1 LKRIYNWKLATV
13 ADLESDNLLDRA
25 TKLHVLGFQ
34 MDSKELKTFRG
45 STESQRIV
53 KFFQWHVDN
62 EIPIVM
68 HNGISFD
75 VPLMEKLFGIDL
87 SKLMLIDTL
96 ALSWYLNPDRRQHG
110 LGTFWEDYG
119 IEKPAVDDWSE
130 QPYEVYQNRV
140 IEDVKINQALWKDL
154 KRRLIELYT
163 SARIEIDSGSV
174 GGKRLSDDEVLYID
188 SLVGLSV
195 DEHINRLLTFLMFK
209 MDCARLQEKTR
220 WEVDVDLLLETEQKL
235 EVVCEAARSELESVM
250 PKVPQFVKKEKPK
263 KMYKKDTSLS
273 AIGVK
278 WEELMRVYDAK
289 EVDEFG
295 TLKVQQTEV
304 KGVYKVLNGYE
315 EPSASSP
322 AQVKGLLY
330 SHGWVPASFK
340 YEKDEEKFNAWVA
353 KKPKEGSHHS
363 KWTEWKESRPEERA
377 IPQITVGGDDGKELC
392 ESVLEL
398 AEDVPEIRKYAEYN
412 VAKHRLGVVKGFIR
426 DLKDGKWLQ
435 ARIGGFTNT
444 LRVQHRELVNLPG
457 IDKPYG
463 EDIRGVLVAGAKK
476 VLVGSDMSSLEDRV
490 KHNFMLPHDPEYVA
504 TMQEEDFD
512 PHILTAFTAGMVT
525 KKEYE
530 DFKRGEKS
538 ANAKAARK
546 KGKTCLPIDNT
557 EILTKSG
564 WKTYSEISIGDDVL
578 SMNTETGKTELCKV
592 LDTVEFKDSEITK
605 MNNFNWTLESTPDHR
620 WYTAHRTGR
629 AHTRRVENKYVTT
642 SGLTTAHNIIS
653 TGEYVGGDSGV
664 TVEDA
669 RLLGWILADGY
680 FSVAELTGKTSQ
692 GLDGRRQSVKMSLA
706 QSESKYLS
714 EVESSISACGLG
726 YNKYLNNSNVWVFQF
741 AQSEAR
747 DFIKKLG
754 LPLKSKHGIDYTSF
768 MLGLSKEAL
777 EAFFDAFWKADGN
790 TAASGGLSKSRI
802 IYQNDGNILD
812 AVQLCSELLGMT
824 TIKCHRKDTENF
836 HTLRCKATNEMGMQR
851 TKYEYSRHTDVF
863 CLTTEN
869 GNFFIRQG
877 NVMTLTGNCNYA
889 SVYNAGAA
897 KIAQAAGVS
906 LKEGKQLHEGYWNLN
921 WSVKAIAEEQV
932 VIRDSKGGKWLVN
945 PINGFCYSLR
955 KESDRFSTLAQGTG
969 SYFFDMWVDNI
980 LNETESRYGRKTLTG
995 SFHDECILCIKD
1007 DERFKEEFS
1016 SIIKEA
1022 VDKVNV
1028 EYKLRRK
1035 LGCDVQTGQRYSQIH

>member
-1 LKRIYNWKLATV
+1 MKPIYNWKLATV
-13 ADLESDNLLDRA
+13 ADLESDNLLDLA

-34 MDSKELKTFRG
+34 MNEKEIKTFRG
-45 STESQRIV
+45 STEGERIV
-53 KFFQWHVDN
+53 KFFKWHVDN

-87 SKLMLIDTL
+87 SNLMLIDTL

-119 IEKPAVDDWSE
+119 IEKPVVEDWSE

-140 IEDVKINQALWKDL
+140 VEDVKINQALWKDL
-154 KRRLIELYT
+154 KKRLIELYT
-163 SARIEIDSGSV
+163 TARVEIDSGAV

-195 DEHINRLLTFLMFK
+195 EEHINRLLTFLMFK

-220 WEVDVDLLLETEQKL
+220 WEVDVDLLLETEKKL
-235 EVVCEAARSELESVM
+235 EVTCEAARSELESVM
-250 PKVPQFVKKEKPK
+250 PKVPQFTKKEAPK
-263 KMYKKDTSLS
+263 KPYKKDGTLS

-278 WEELMRVYDAK
+278 WEELMRTYDAK
-289 EVDEFG
+289 EVDEYG

-322 AQVKGLLY
+322 AQVKALLY
-330 SHGWVPASFK
+330 SHDWVPVSFK

-377 IPQITVGGDDGKELC
+377 IPQITVGGEDGKELC

-457 IDKPYG
+457 VDKPYG
-463 EDIRGVLVAGAKK
+463 EDIRGVLVSGDGKC
-476 VLVGSDMSSLEDRV
+476 LLGSDMSSLEDRV

-546 KGKTCLPIDNT
+546 KGKTT
-557 EILTKSG
+557 
-564 WKTYSEISIGDDVL
+564 
-578 SMNTETGKTELCKV
+578 
-592 LDTVEFKDSEITK
+592 
-605 MNNFNWTLESTPDHR
+605 
-620 WYTAHRTGR
+620 
-629 AHTRRVENKYVTT
+629 
-642 SGLTTAHNIIS
+642 
-653 TGEYVGGDSGV
+653 
-664 TVEDA
+664 
-669 RLLGWILADGY
+669 
-680 FSVAELTGKTSQ
+680 
-692 GLDGRRQSVKMSLA
+692 
-706 QSESKYLS
+706 
-714 EVESSISACGLG
+714 
-726 YNKYLNNSNVWVFQF
+726 
-741 AQSEAR
+741 
-747 DFIKKLG
+747 
-754 LPLKSKHGIDYTSF
+754 
-768 MLGLSKEAL
+768 
-777 EAFFDAFWKADGN
+777 
-790 TAASGGLSKSRI
+790 
-802 IYQNDGNILD
+802 
-812 AVQLCSELLGMT
+812 
-824 TIKCHRKDTENF
+824 
-836 HTLRCKATNEMGMQR
+836 
-851 TKYEYSRHTDVF
+851 
-863 CLTTEN
+863 
-869 GNFFIRQG
+869 
-877 NVMTLTGNCNYA
+877 NYA

-906 LKEGKQLHEGYWNLN
+906 LKEGKQLHEGYWKLN

-980 LNETESRYGRKTLTG
+980 LNETQTRYGRKTLTG
-995 SFHDECILCIKD
+995 SFHDECILCVKD
-1007 DERFKEEFS
+1007 SEKFKQEFTE
-1016 SIIKEA
+1016 IIKEA
-1022 VDKVNV
+1022 VDKVNTD
-1028 EYKLRRK
+1028 YKLRRK
-1035 LGCDVQTGQRYSQIH
+1035 LGCEVQAGKRYSEIH

>member
-1 LKRIYNWKLATV
+1 MNGKAIHYKEDVLKPIYNWKLATV
-13 ADLESDNLLDRA
+13 ADLESDNLLDLA

-34 MDSKELKTFRG
+34 MNEKDIKTFRG
-45 STESQRIV
+45 STEGERIV

-62 EIPIVM
+62 ETPIVM

-87 SKLMLIDTL
+87 SNLMLIDTL

-119 IEKPAVDDWSE
+119 IEKPVVEDWSE

-140 IEDVKINQALWKDL
+140 VEDVKINQALWKDL
-154 KRRLIELYT
+154 KKRLIELYT
-163 SARIEIDSGSV
+163 TARVEIDSGAV

-188 SLVGLSV
+188 SLVGFSV
-195 DEHINRLLTFLMFK
+195 EEHINRLLTFLMFK

-220 WEVDVDLLLETEQKL
+220 WEVDVDLLLETEKKL
-235 EVVCEAARSELESVM
+235 EVICEAARSELESVM
-250 PKVPQFVKKEKPK
+250 PKVPQFTKKEAPK
-263 KMYKKDTSLS
+263 KPYKKDGTLS

-289 EVDEFG
+289 EVDEYG
-295 TLKVQQTEV
+295 TLKVQQADV

-330 SHGWVPASFK
+330 SHGWVPVSFK
-340 YEKDEEKFNAWVA
+340 YEKEEEKFNAWIA

-377 IPQITVGGDDGKELC
+377 IPQITVGGEDGKELC

-457 IDKPYG
+457 VDKAYG
-463 EDIRGVLVAGAKK
+463 EDIRGVLISGEGKC
-476 VLVGSDMSSLEDRV
+476 LLGSDMSSLEDRV

-504 TMQEEDFD
+504 TMQEEDYD
-512 PHILTAFTAGMVT
+512 PHILMALTAGMVT
-525 KKEYE
+525 KKEFE

-546 KGKTCLPIDNT
+546 KGKTT
-557 EILTKSG
+557 
-564 WKTYSEISIGDDVL
+564 
-578 SMNTETGKTELCKV
+578 
-592 LDTVEFKDSEITK
+592 
-605 MNNFNWTLESTPDHR
+605 
-620 WYTAHRTGR
+620 
-629 AHTRRVENKYVTT
+629 
-642 SGLTTAHNIIS
+642 
-653 TGEYVGGDSGV
+653 
-664 TVEDA
+664 
-669 RLLGWILADGY
+669 
-680 FSVAELTGKTSQ
+680 
-692 GLDGRRQSVKMSLA
+692 
-706 QSESKYLS
+706 
-714 EVESSISACGLG
+714 
-726 YNKYLNNSNVWVFQF
+726 
-741 AQSEAR
+741 
-747 DFIKKLG
+747 
-754 LPLKSKHGIDYTSF
+754 
-768 MLGLSKEAL
+768 
-777 EAFFDAFWKADGN
+777 
-790 TAASGGLSKSRI
+790 
-802 IYQNDGNILD
+802 
-812 AVQLCSELLGMT
+812 
-824 TIKCHRKDTENF
+824 
-836 HTLRCKATNEMGMQR
+836 
-851 TKYEYSRHTDVF
+851 
-863 CLTTEN
+863 
-869 GNFFIRQG
+869 
-877 NVMTLTGNCNYA
+877 NYA

-897 KIAQAAGVS
+897 KIAQAAGIP
-906 LKEGKQLHEGYWNLN
+906 LKEGKQLHEAYWELN

-955 KESDRFSTLAQGTG
+955 NESDRFSTLAQGTG

-980 LNETESRYGRKTLTG
+980 LNETQARYGKKTLTG
-995 SFHDECILCIKD
+995 SFHDECILCVKD
-1007 DERFKEEFS
+1007 SEKFKSEFAE
-1016 SIIKEA
+1016 IIKEA
-1022 VDKVNV
+1022 VDKVNTD
-1028 EYKLRRK
+1028 YKLRRK
-1035 LGCDVQTGQRYSQIH
+1035 LGCDVQTGKRYSEIH

>member
-1 LKRIYNWKLATV
+1 MKPIYNWKLATV
-13 ADLESDNLLDRA
+13 ADLESDNLLDLA

-34 MDSKELKTFRG
+34 MNEKDIKTFRG
-45 STESQRIV
+45 STEGERIV

-119 IEKPAVDDWSE
+119 IEKPVVEDWSE

-140 IEDVKINQALWKDL
+140 VEDVKINQALWKDL
-154 KRRLIELYT
+154 KKRLIELYT
-163 SARIEIDSGSV
+163 TARVEIDSGAV

-195 DEHINRLLTFLMFK
+195 EEHINRLLTFLMFK

-220 WEVDVDLLLETEQKL
+220 WEVDVDLLLETEKKL
-235 EVVCEAARSELESVM
+235 EVICEAARSELESVM

-263 KMYKKDTSLS
+263 KPYKKDGTLS

-278 WEELMRVYDAK
+278 WEVLMRVYDAK
-289 EVDEFG
+289 EVDEYG
-295 TLKVQQTEV
+295 TLKVQQTDV

-322 AQVKGLLY
+322 AQVKALLY
-330 SHGWVPASFK
+330 SHGWNPASFK
-340 YEKDEEKFNAWVA
+340 YEKDEEKFNAWIA

-377 IPQITVGGDDGKELC
+377 IPQITVGGEDGKELC

-398 AEDVPEIRKYAEYN
+398 AEEVPEIRKYAEYN

-457 IDKPYG
+457 VDKAYG
-463 EDIRGVLVAGAKK
+463 KDIRGVLIAGKGK
-476 VLVGSDMSSLEDRV
+476 TSVGSDLSSLEDRC
-490 KHNFMLPHDPEYVA
+490 KHHFMLAYDPEYVA
-504 TMQEEDFD
+504 TMQEDDFD
-512 PHILTAFTAGMVT
+512 PHILMALTARMITQ
-525 KKEYE
+525 KEFD

-546 KGKTCLPIDNT
+546 KGKTT
-557 EILTKSG
+557 
-564 WKTYSEISIGDDVL
+564 
-578 SMNTETGKTELCKV
+578 
-592 LDTVEFKDSEITK
+592 
-605 MNNFNWTLESTPDHR
+605 
-620 WYTAHRTGR
+620 
-629 AHTRRVENKYVTT
+629 
-642 SGLTTAHNIIS
+642 
-653 TGEYVGGDSGV
+653 
-664 TVEDA
+664 
-669 RLLGWILADGY
+669 
-680 FSVAELTGKTSQ
+680 
-692 GLDGRRQSVKMSLA
+692 
-706 QSESKYLS
+706 
-714 EVESSISACGLG
+714 
-726 YNKYLNNSNVWVFQF
+726 
-741 AQSEAR
+741 
-747 DFIKKLG
+747 
-754 LPLKSKHGIDYTSF
+754 
-768 MLGLSKEAL
+768 
-777 EAFFDAFWKADGN
+777 
-790 TAASGGLSKSRI
+790 
-802 IYQNDGNILD
+802 
-812 AVQLCSELLGMT
+812 
-824 TIKCHRKDTENF
+824 
-836 HTLRCKATNEMGMQR
+836 
-851 TKYEYSRHTDVF
+851 
-863 CLTTEN
+863 
-869 GNFFIRQG
+869 
-877 NVMTLTGNCNYA
+877 NYA

-906 LKEGKQLHEGYWNLN
+906 LAEGKALHEAYWKLN

-969 SYFFDMWVDNI
+969 SYFFDMWVDEI
-980 LNETESRYGRKTLTG
+980 LEEQQRRYGRKTLTG
-995 SFHDECILCIKD
+995 SFHDENVLVIKD
-1007 DERFKEEFS
+1007 LQKYKDEFAE
-1016 SIIKEA
+1016 IITWAIEQ
-1022 VDKVNV
+1022 VNV
-1028 EYKLRRK
+1028 KYKLRRK
-1035 LGCDVQTGQRYSQIH
+1035 LGCDTQFGQRYSDIH

>member
-1 LKRIYNWKLATV
+1 LKPIYNWKLATV
-13 ADLESDNLLDRA
+13 ADLESDNLLDLA

-34 MDSKELKTFRG
+34 MNEKDIKTFRG
-45 STESQRIV
+45 STEGERIV

-119 IEKPAVDDWSE
+119 IEKPVVEDWSE

-140 IEDVKINQALWKDL
+140 VEDVKINQALWKDL
-154 KRRLIELYT
+154 KKRLIELYT
-163 SARIEIDSGSV
+163 TARVEIDSGAV

-188 SLVGLSV
+188 SLVGFSV
-195 DEHINRLLTFLMFK
+195 EEHINRLLTFLMFK

-220 WEVDVDLLLETEQKL
+220 WEVDVDLLLETEKKL
-235 EVVCEAARSELESVM
+235 EVICEAARSELESVM
-250 PKVPQFVKKEKPK
+250 PKVPQFTKKEAPK
-263 KMYKKDTSLS
+263 KPYKKDGTLS

-278 WEELMRVYDAK
+278 WEELMRVYNAK
-289 EVDEFG
+289 EVDEYG
-295 TLKVQQTEV
+295 TLKVQQTGV

-330 SHGWVPASFK
+330 SHGWAPVSFK
-340 YEKDEEKFNAWVA
+340 YEKDEEKFNAWIA

-377 IPQITVGGDDGKELC
+377 IPQITVGGEDGKELC

-457 IDKPYG
+457 VDKAYG
-463 EDIRGVLVAGAKK
+463 EDIRGVLISGEGKC
-476 VLVGSDMSSLEDRV
+476 LLGSDMSSLEDRV

-504 TMQEEDFD
+504 TMQEEDYD
-512 PHILTAFTAGMVT
+512 PHILMALTAGMVT
-525 KKEYE
+525 KKEFE

-546 KGKTCLPIDNT
+546 KGKTT
-557 EILTKSG
+557 
-564 WKTYSEISIGDDVL
+564 
-578 SMNTETGKTELCKV
+578 
-592 LDTVEFKDSEITK
+592 
-605 MNNFNWTLESTPDHR
+605 
-620 WYTAHRTGR
+620 
-629 AHTRRVENKYVTT
+629 
-642 SGLTTAHNIIS
+642 
-653 TGEYVGGDSGV
+653 
-664 TVEDA
+664 
-669 RLLGWILADGY
+669 
-680 FSVAELTGKTSQ
+680 
-692 GLDGRRQSVKMSLA
+692 
-706 QSESKYLS
+706 
-714 EVESSISACGLG
+714 
-726 YNKYLNNSNVWVFQF
+726 
-741 AQSEAR
+741 
-747 DFIKKLG
+747 
-754 LPLKSKHGIDYTSF
+754 
-768 MLGLSKEAL
+768 
-777 EAFFDAFWKADGN
+777 
-790 TAASGGLSKSRI
+790 
-802 IYQNDGNILD
+802 
-812 AVQLCSELLGMT
+812 
-824 TIKCHRKDTENF
+824 
-836 HTLRCKATNEMGMQR
+836 
-851 TKYEYSRHTDVF
+851 
-863 CLTTEN
+863 
-869 GNFFIRQG
+869 
-877 NVMTLTGNCNYA
+877 NYA

-897 KIAQAAGVS
+897 KIAQAAGIP
-906 LKEGKQLHEGYWNLN
+906 LKEGKQLHEAYWELN

-980 LNETESRYGRKTLTG
+980 LNETQTRYGKKTLTG
-995 SFHDECILCIKD
+995 SFHDECILCVKD
-1007 DERFKEEFS
+1007 SEKFKSEFAE
-1016 SIIKEA
+1016 IIKEA
-1022 VDKVNV
+1022 VDKVNTD
-1028 EYKLRRK
+1028 YKLRRK
-1035 LGCDVQTGQRYSQIH
+1035 LGCDVQTGKRYSEIH

>member
-1 LKRIYNWKLATV
+1 LKPIYNWKLATV
-13 ADLESDNLLDRA
+13 ADLESDNLLDLA

-34 MDSKELKTFRG
+34 MNEKEIKTFRG
-45 STESQRIV
+45 STEGERIV
-53 KFFQWHVDN
+53 KFFKWHVDN

-87 SKLMLIDTL
+87 SNLMLIDTL

-119 IEKPAVDDWSE
+119 IEKPVVEDWSE

-140 IEDVKINQALWKDL
+140 VEDVKINQALWKDL
-154 KRRLIELYT
+154 KKRLIELYT
-163 SARIEIDSGSV
+163 TARVEIDSGAV

-195 DEHINRLLTFLMFK
+195 EEHINRLLTFLMFK

-220 WEVDVDLLLETEQKL
+220 WEVDVDLLLETEKKL
-235 EVVCEAARSELESVM
+235 EVTCEAARSELESVM
-250 PKVPQFVKKEKPK
+250 PKVPQFTKKEAPK
-263 KMYKKDTSLS
+263 KPYKKDGTLS

-278 WEELMRVYDAK
+278 WEELMRTYDAK
-289 EVDEFG
+289 EVDEYG

-322 AQVKGLLY
+322 AQVKALLY
-330 SHGWVPASFK
+330 SHDWVPVSFK

-377 IPQITVGGDDGKELC
+377 IPQITVGGEDGKELC

-457 IDKPYG
+457 VDKPYG
-463 EDIRGVLVAGAKK
+463 EDIRGVLVSGDGKC
-476 VLVGSDMSSLEDRV
+476 LLGSDMSSLEDRV

-546 KGKTCLPIDNT
+546 KGKTT
-557 EILTKSG
+557 
-564 WKTYSEISIGDDVL
+564 
-578 SMNTETGKTELCKV
+578 
-592 LDTVEFKDSEITK
+592 
-605 MNNFNWTLESTPDHR
+605 
-620 WYTAHRTGR
+620 
-629 AHTRRVENKYVTT
+629 
-642 SGLTTAHNIIS
+642 
-653 TGEYVGGDSGV
+653 
-664 TVEDA
+664 
-669 RLLGWILADGY
+669 
-680 FSVAELTGKTSQ
+680 
-692 GLDGRRQSVKMSLA
+692 
-706 QSESKYLS
+706 
-714 EVESSISACGLG
+714 
-726 YNKYLNNSNVWVFQF
+726 
-741 AQSEAR
+741 
-747 DFIKKLG
+747 
-754 LPLKSKHGIDYTSF
+754 
-768 MLGLSKEAL
+768 
-777 EAFFDAFWKADGN
+777 
-790 TAASGGLSKSRI
+790 
-802 IYQNDGNILD
+802 
-812 AVQLCSELLGMT
+812 
-824 TIKCHRKDTENF
+824 
-836 HTLRCKATNEMGMQR
+836 
-851 TKYEYSRHTDVF
+851 
-863 CLTTEN
+863 
-869 GNFFIRQG
+869 
-877 NVMTLTGNCNYA
+877 NYA

-906 LKEGKQLHEGYWNLN
+906 LKEGKQLHEGYWKLN

-980 LNETESRYGRKTLTG
+980 LNETQTRYGRKTLTG
-995 SFHDECILCIKD
+995 SFHDECILCVKD
-1007 DERFKEEFS
+1007 SEKFKQEFTE
-1016 SIIKEA
+1016 IIKEA
-1022 VDKVNV
+1022 VDKVNTD
-1028 EYKLRRK
+1028 YKLRRK
-1035 LGCDVQTGQRYSQIH
+1035 LGCEVQAGKRYSEIH

>member
-1 LKRIYNWKLATV
+1 MNGKAIHYKEDVLKPIYNWKLATV
-13 ADLESDNLLDRA
+13 ADLESDNLLDLA

-34 MDSKELKTFRG
+34 MNEKDIKTFRG
-45 STESQRIV
+45 STEGERIV

-119 IEKPAVDDWSE
+119 IEKPVVEDWSE

-140 IEDVKINQALWKDL
+140 VEDVKINQALWKDL
-154 KRRLIELYT
+154 KKRLIELYT
-163 SARIEIDSGSV
+163 TARVEIDSGAV

-188 SLVGLSV
+188 SLVGFSV
-195 DEHINRLLTFLMFK
+195 EEHINRLLTFLMFK

-220 WEVDVDLLLETEQKL
+220 WEVDVDLLLETEKKL
-235 EVVCEAARSELESVM
+235 EVICEAARSELESVM
-250 PKVPQFVKKEKPK
+250 PKVPQFTKKEAPK
-263 KMYKKDTSLS
+263 KPYKKDGTLS

-289 EVDEFG
+289 EVDEYG
-295 TLKVQQTEV
+295 TLKVQQADV

-322 AQVKGLLY
+322 AQVKALLY
-330 SHGWVPASFK
+330 SHGWVPVSFK
-340 YEKDEEKFNAWVA
+340 YEKDEEKFNAWIA

-377 IPQITVGGDDGKELC
+377 IPQITVGGEDGKELC

-457 IDKPYG
+457 VDKAYG
-463 EDIRGVLVAGAKK
+463 EDIRGVLISGEGKC
-476 VLVGSDMSSLEDRV
+476 LLGSDMSSLEDRV

-504 TMQEEDFD
+504 TMQEEDYD
-512 PHILTAFTAGMVT
+512 PHILMALTAGMVT
-525 KKEYE
+525 KKEFE

-546 KGKTCLPIDNT
+546 KGKTT
-557 EILTKSG
+557 
-564 WKTYSEISIGDDVL
+564 
-578 SMNTETGKTELCKV
+578 
-592 LDTVEFKDSEITK
+592 
-605 MNNFNWTLESTPDHR
+605 
-620 WYTAHRTGR
+620 
-629 AHTRRVENKYVTT
+629 
-642 SGLTTAHNIIS
+642 
-653 TGEYVGGDSGV
+653 
-664 TVEDA
+664 
-669 RLLGWILADGY
+669 
-680 FSVAELTGKTSQ
+680 
-692 GLDGRRQSVKMSLA
+692 
-706 QSESKYLS
+706 
-714 EVESSISACGLG
+714 
-726 YNKYLNNSNVWVFQF
+726 
-741 AQSEAR
+741 
-747 DFIKKLG
+747 
-754 LPLKSKHGIDYTSF
+754 
-768 MLGLSKEAL
+768 
-777 EAFFDAFWKADGN
+777 
-790 TAASGGLSKSRI
+790 
-802 IYQNDGNILD
+802 
-812 AVQLCSELLGMT
+812 
-824 TIKCHRKDTENF
+824 
-836 HTLRCKATNEMGMQR
+836 
-851 TKYEYSRHTDVF
+851 
-863 CLTTEN
+863 
-869 GNFFIRQG
+869 
-877 NVMTLTGNCNYA
+877 NYA

-897 KIAQAAGVS
+897 KIAQAAGIP
-906 LKEGKQLHEGYWNLN
+906 LKEGKQLHEAYWELN

-980 LNETESRYGRKTLTG
+980 LNETQARYGKKTLTG
-995 SFHDECILCIKD
+995 SFHDECILCVKD
-1007 DERFKEEFS
+1007 SEKFKSEFAE
-1016 SIIKEA
+1016 IIKEA
-1022 VDKVNV
+1022 VDKVNTD
-1028 EYKLRRK
+1028 YKLRRK
-1035 LGCDVQTGQRYSQIH
+1035 LGCDVQTGKRYSEIH